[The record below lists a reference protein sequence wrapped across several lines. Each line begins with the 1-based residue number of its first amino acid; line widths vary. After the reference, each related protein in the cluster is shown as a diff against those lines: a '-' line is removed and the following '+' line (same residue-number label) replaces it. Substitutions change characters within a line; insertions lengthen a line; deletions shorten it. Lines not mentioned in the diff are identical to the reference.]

1 MTGRSYGQQARPLVV
16 PEFATVF
23 PTNLPADLEKS
34 YWFVLFVRSN
44 QEKNT
49 ALRLT
54 DRGVE
59 HFLPCCRS
67 LRQWKDRRVT
77 LDMPLF
83 PGYVFVHMPF
93 HERSKVLALPNVVS
107 LVGSKN
113 APAVVSDEEIS
124 WIRRSA
130 EHGNA
135 APHAYLNVGERVVIT
150 GGVLAGMEGILLR
163 KQSKTRVVVSLDA
176 IARSF
181 VVEVDPALVQPAR
194 RHWPLPQAV

>member
-1 MTGRSYGQQARPLVV
+1 VV
-16 PEFATVF
+16 P
-23 PTNLPADLEKS
+23 TNFSANLEIP
-34 YWFVLFVRSN
+34 YWFALFVRAN
-44 QEKNT
+44 QEKKT
-49 ALRLT
+49 ALRLA
-54 DRGVE
+54 DRNIE

-67 LRQWKDRRVT
+67 LRQWKDRRVS

-83 PGYVFVHMPF
+83 PGYLFVHMPF
-93 HERSKVLALPNVVS
+93 VDRSKVLTLPNVVS
-107 LVGSKN
+107 LVGSRTS
-113 APAVVSDEEIS
+113 PAVISDEEIS

-135 APHAYLNVGERVVIT
+135 APHDYLKVGERVVIT

-181 VVEVDPALVQPAR
+181 AVEIDPALVQSLR
-194 RHWPLPQAV
+194 RRWPLQQAV